1 MKKLKREPLSASAL
15 ALLNERTQQ
24 VLDAADP
31 KEEAQRLWKQQG
43 NKAFEEIRETLK
55 AMASGL
61 ERCMYCE
68 DSAGTDIEHFW
79 PKSSYPARA
88 FTWTN
93 YLLACSCCNSNHKRE
108 QFPLDAAGA
117 PLLIDPTVEDP
128 REHLLLSVTTGKYR
142 PRMREGQES
151 PKGQRSIEVFGLY
164 RDILEK
170 GRQDAWNT
178 LPALLLRYDDL
189 CSRGDWAR
197 AVETQRTICRFPF
210 ASVFVWFIDIAS
222 EPYAARFIDERCLA
236 VLDKYPDIK
245 GWV

>member
-1 MKKLKREPLSASAL
+1 MKKLNREPLSPPTMAVL
-15 ALLNERTQQ
+15 KDRTQQ
-24 VLDAADP
+24 VLAAADP

-55 AMASGL
+55 TMASGL

-79 PKSSYPARA
+79 PKSSYPERA
-88 FTWTN
+88 FTWAN
-93 YLLACSCCNSNHKRE
+93 YLLACSCCNSNYKRE
-108 QFPLDAAGA
+108 QFPVDEAGV
-117 PLLIDPTVEDP
+117 PRLIDPTAEDP
-128 REHLLLSVTTGKYR
+128 REYLIFSGRTGKYK
-142 PRMREGQES
+142 PKPREGQAS
-151 PKGQRSIEVFGLY
+151 PKGQKSIEVFGLD

-170 GRQDAWNT
+170 GRRMAWRII
-178 LPALLLRYDDL
+178 PLLLRDYAEACSLRDWRKALAVQQDL
-189 CSRGDWAR
+189 C
-197 AVETQRTICRFPF
+197 EYPF

-222 EPYAARFIDERCLA
+222 GPQAARFIDERCLS